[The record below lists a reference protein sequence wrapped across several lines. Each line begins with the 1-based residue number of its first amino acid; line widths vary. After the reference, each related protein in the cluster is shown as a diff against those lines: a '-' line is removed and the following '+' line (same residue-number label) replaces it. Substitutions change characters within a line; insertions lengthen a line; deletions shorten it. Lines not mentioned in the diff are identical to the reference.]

1 DEDRE
6 NDELISSTVEAGIKC
21 EFLRHGIDI
30 IDSPG
35 LNENSSL
42 DSLTLG
48 AIDSF
53 LPIIIY
59 VIDSNSG
66 VTVAVQKDLQTIQ
79 KTASGAEILYLI
91 TKMDVADHLAAEMGR
106 EVAEMEAEKADHVFS
121 KLQRLGYISK
131 DATRQSCRKFLCV
144 SCWEV
149 RRFRRKKEMI
159 EKKMKKS
166 KTAESG
172 EKLMS
177 DLVKE
182 MENSKWVRQF
192 EEVKRRILQFAQDQ
206 FKNLIVGAGSS
217 LRAVHCQILTMFMDK
232 AHDIK
237 ESNQRKKKALYQIKS
252 LEHEI
257 HQQSKSIVERHRG
270 EFLAQAN
277 RFFAEKKPL
286 ILDEVRSMSYSDS
299 VISEGMSQRDI
310 EKKCIEEIH
319 TLIND
324 RIIATFSDFLRDN
337 VLRTCFTDF
346 DDLKEKV
353 AEYEKDVE
361 QTPAY
366 QVLKKTLLEGYSLSS
381 KAIVRG
387 SVTCFIRNIGSTL
400 RALLKHPDIF
410 LGKAVQHHKWK
421 EHQASQYLKNIDRE
435 KLVACLVSSIGE
447 WFDKRHSD
455 FLHSMSYSEV
465 LVEKSYRMTDRER
478 KEIIKLSPIVALL
491 HMNAFA
497 IITRYKF
504 RNHRLDLDNCLGSG
518 AQGRVYTV
526 LSPTGEPVMAAKKI
540 VTNRAGLEE
549 IAAEAYYSSVLEHPN
564 IVRVVGTVL
573 LENAKHNGQWSVE
586 LYMELMHCDA
596 LTLMEQQR
604 LSLAKRLWLGL
615 QISKALEFLH
625 SSQLIHRDVKLANL
639 LVNSEATV
647 AKLSD
652 FGLLKGQGLVGHT
665 LVGTPIYL
673 SPELV
678 RRENYGVST
687 DIFSLGIALWYLVEG
702 SGQHHPDYVTNLK
715 TVEEVL
721 AATSERGCRPNRLPE
736 ASDQLWQLMVRCW
749 DETPA
754 KRPTAGQI
762 DKQQMAQLSNY
773 LDQFL
778 LNRQRLANALDEV
791 RCLVEEARQIVAATS
806 AERLEAVASEVEK
819 LLRLR
824 GRRGRQG
831 DAECRVCLLI
841 VGQTKAGKSS
851 FINELLGQQ
860 VLAQS
865 QHPCTSQVVR
875 IVHSAEPF
883 DSPIEDPEANGE
895 LSPAVIGRPSEFLL
909 ASGLDLVDT
918 PGLNEN
924 ARLDELTLSA
934 VDAFLPLVVY
944 VINANNG
951 VSRMVEAD
959 IVNLQTRVGGPDK
972 LFYLATHMDIDDGDI
987 SAGCGRTRE
996 TLEREKLQ
1004 RLLAG
1009 LRRLGCIIE
1018 PESGK
1023 PVDYG
1028 KNQYHNQ
1035 HSSQQVSEPPCSD
1048 RFCCI
1053 SSRIVATVRRRHR
1066 RQQLRMKQLTI
1077 ASDDEARWLEAF
1089 QLAKSSLSSFAKR
1102 RLTEL
1107 PLEAATSLRRA
1118 LLDYLHKDLDEAA
1131 SLASEEACHRRRLT
1145 LLDAG
1150 HAAVCLLAD
1159 SESAASGAATA
1170 RNLVRWLTAALK
1182 QRCSELAKASAGAA
1196 ESPSRLELL
1205 DILTDRIG
1213 GDFDFALPRL
1223 ADCFQ
1228 RGVSLAKQ
1236 VEEAAGG
1243 EGPQKLVPAATEGF
1257 RVPERSLRRQLAELL
1272 LDDGCKPPKGLS
1284 RLRLRPKVPSR
1295 DADLRRLNVEEF
1307 LVLQDLR
1314 RWFEE
1319 LHRGILAAVQA
1330 AEDRVQLDLRTAM
1343 DRRRLSLA
1351 LLPLCL
1357 KISLQLDS
1365 VATEC
1370 GELQLCGGE
1379 SDEWKL
1385 VASGSQGS
1393 KLYRCGGDLAV
1404 KEMML
1409 SDRQLGEIA
1418 PGLHVSREMN
1428 ENLVHIAGLRLYRLT
1443 APDVWRLQLYM
1454 PFMADGRNLLDFLAL
1469 QPSLRKR
1476 LAVGLATAD
1485 ALAKLH
1491 SESRLAH
1498 GNLHAANVFVIRSG
1512 TESAVVKLSD
1522 LGQQLLPDKELPD
1535 GSKPPGCMLFSQ
1547 LVSQDVCCLGRILQS
1562 LTSGPAVHA
1571 VPVDFELTAEAS
1583 ADLDRLLLECQP
1595 DPLAPAGY
1603 TESSCSLTAGQVAN
1617 RLRALLPTPAD

>member
-1 DEDRE
+1 
-6 NDELISSTVEAGIKC
+6 
-21 EFLRHGIDI
+21 
-30 IDSPG
+30 
-35 LNENSSL
+35 
-42 DSLTLG
+42 
-48 AIDSF
+48 
-53 LPIIIY
+53 
-59 VIDSNSG
+59 
-66 VTVAVQKDLQTIQ
+66 
-79 KTASGAEILYLI
+79 
-91 TKMDVADHLAAEMGR
+91 
-106 EVAEMEAEKADHVFS
+106 
-121 KLQRLGYISK
+121 
-131 DATRQSCRKFLCV
+131 
-144 SCWEV
+144 
-149 RRFRRKKEMI
+149 
-159 EKKMKKS
+159 
-166 KTAESG
+166 
-172 EKLMS
+172 
-177 DLVKE
+177 
-182 MENSKWVRQF
+182 
-192 EEVKRRILQFAQDQ
+192 
-206 FKNLIVGAGSS
+206 
-217 LRAVHCQILTMFMDK
+217 
-232 AHDIK
+232 
-237 ESNQRKKKALYQIKS
+237 
-252 LEHEI
+252 
-257 HQQSKSIVERHRG
+257 
-270 EFLAQAN
+270 
-277 RFFAEKKPL
+277 
-286 ILDEVRSMSYSDS
+286 
-299 VISEGMSQRDI
+299 
-310 EKKCIEEIH
+310 
-319 TLIND
+319 
-324 RIIATFSDFLRDN
+324 
-337 VLRTCFTDF
+337 
-346 DDLKEKV
+346 
-353 AEYEKDVE
+353 
-361 QTPAY
+361 
-366 QVLKKTLLEGYSLSS
+366 
-381 KAIVRG
+381 
-387 SVTCFIRNIGSTL
+387 
-400 RALLKHPDIF
+400 
-410 LGKAVQHHKWK
+410 
-421 EHQASQYLKNIDRE
+421 
-435 KLVACLVSSIGE
+435 
-447 WFDKRHSD
+447 
-455 FLHSMSYSEV
+455 
-465 LVEKSYRMTDRER
+465 
-478 KEIIKLSPIVALL
+478 
-491 HMNAFA
+491 
-497 IITRYKF
+497 
-504 RNHRLDLDNCLGSG
+504 
-518 AQGRVYTV
+518 
-526 LSPTGEPVMAAKKI
+526 
-540 VTNRAGLEE
+540 
-549 IAAEAYYSSVLEHPN
+549 
-564 IVRVVGTVL
+564 
-573 LENAKHNGQWSVE
+573 
-586 LYMELMHCDA
+586 
-596 LTLMEQQR
+596 
-604 LSLAKRLWLGL
+604 
-615 QISKALEFLH
+615 
-625 SSQLIHRDVKLANL
+625 
-639 LVNSEATV
+639 
-647 AKLSD
+647 
-652 FGLLKGQGLVGHT
+652 
-665 LVGTPIYL
+665 
-673 SPELV
+673 
-678 RRENYGVST
+678 
-687 DIFSLGIALWYLVEG
+687 
-702 SGQHHPDYVTNLK
+702 
-715 TVEEVL
+715 
-721 AATSERGCRPNRLPE
+721 
-736 ASDQLWQLMVRCW
+736 
-749 DETPA
+749 
-754 KRPTAGQI
+754 
-762 DKQQMAQLSNY
+762 
-773 LDQFL
+773 
-778 LNRQRLANALDEV
+778 
-791 RCLVEEARQIVAATS
+791 
-806 AERLEAVASEVEK
+806 
-819 LLRLR
+819 
-824 GRRGRQG
+824 
-831 DAECRVCLLI
+831 
-841 VGQTKAGKSS
+841 
-851 FINELLGQQ
+851 
-860 VLAQS
+860 
-865 QHPCTSQVVR
+865 
-875 IVHSAEPF
+875 
-883 DSPIEDPEANGE
+883 
-895 LSPAVIGRPSEFLL
+895 
-909 ASGLDLVDT
+909 
-918 PGLNEN
+918 
-924 ARLDELTLSA
+924 
-934 VDAFLPLVVY
+934 
-944 VINANNG
+944 
-951 VSRMVEAD
+951 MVEAD

-972 LFYLATHMDIDDGDI
+972 LFYLATHMDIDDADI

-1023 PVDYG
+1023 LADYG

-1048 RFCCI
+1048 RFCCM

-1089 QLAKSSLSSFAKR
+1089 QSAKLLLSSFAKR

-1118 LLDYLHKDLDEAA
+1118 LLDYLHKDLDDAA

-1307 LVLQDLR
+1307 LGKLKLNKLADGVLQDLR

-1428 ENLVHIAGLRLYRLT
+1428 ENLVHIAGLRLHRLT

-1485 ALAKLH
+1485 TLARLH
-1491 SESRLAH
+1491 TESRLAH

-1512 TESAVVKLSD
+1512 AESAVVKLSD
-1522 LGQQLLPDKELPD
+1522 LGQQLSPDKEVSD
-1535 GSKPPGCMLFSQ
+1535 GSKPPAGCRLFSQ

-1562 LTSGPAVHA
+1562 LTSGPAIHV

>member
-106 EVAEMEAEKADHVFS
+106 EVAEMEAEKADHVFF

-639 LVNSEATV
+639 L
-647 AKLSD
+647 
-652 FGLLKGQGLVGHT
+652 GLVGHT

-972 LFYLATHMDIDDGDI
+972 LFYLATHMDIDDADI

-1009 LRRLGCIIE
+1009 LRR
-1018 PESGK
+1018 
-1023 PVDYG
+1023 
-1028 KNQYHNQ
+1028 
-1035 HSSQQVSEPPCSD
+1035 SQQVSEPPCSD

-1307 LVLQDLR
+1307 LGKLKLNKLADGVLQDLR

-1512 TESAVVKLSD
+1512 AESAVVKLSD
-1522 LGQQLLPDKELPD
+1522 LGQQL
-1535 GSKPPGCMLFSQ
+1535 
-1547 LVSQDVCCLGRILQS
+1547 
-1562 LTSGPAVHA
+1562 SGPAIHV

>member
-1 DEDRE
+1 LGKKFVIRAAAEVKMAQASSNAVQEDRDFLSREIKRFYANRDQLRKTLQETQEFVETRFAQNLSAEFSSLVMQNLQLDSVWQLVNRLFNGHRGGSDGSSRPCIIIAGQTKSGKSSFINELLGGTFVAQSQSPCTARVTRLTYSDRIYVLVRSKTGEQIGDVQYLEKPTIEEDLVKLKDEDRE

-754 KRPTAGQI
+754 KRPTAGQ
-762 DKQQMAQLSNY
+762 
-773 LDQFL
+773 
-778 LNRQRLANALDEV
+778 V
-791 RCLVEEARQIVAATS
+791 S
-806 AERLEAVASEVEK
+806 ASLEA
-819 LLRLR
+819 
-824 GRRGRQG
+824 
-831 DAECRVCLLI
+831 I
-841 VGQTKAGKSS
+841 IKA
-851 FINELLGQQ
+851 
-860 VLAQS
+860 
-865 QHPCTSQVVR
+865 
-875 IVHSAEPF
+875 
-883 DSPIEDPEANGE
+883 
-895 LSPAVIGRPSEFLL
+895 
-909 ASGLDLVDT
+909 
-918 PGLNEN
+918 
-924 ARLDELTLSA
+924 
-934 VDAFLPLVVY
+934 
-944 VINANNG
+944 
-951 VSRMVEAD
+951 
-959 IVNLQTRVGGPDK
+959 
-972 LFYLATHMDIDDGDI
+972 
-987 SAGCGRTRE
+987 
-996 TLEREKLQ
+996 
-1004 RLLAG
+1004 
-1009 LRRLGCIIE
+1009 
-1018 PESGK
+1018 
-1023 PVDYG
+1023 
-1028 KNQYHNQ
+1028 
-1035 HSSQQVSEPPCSD
+1035 
-1048 RFCCI
+1048 
-1053 SSRIVATVRRRHR
+1053 
-1066 RQQLRMKQLTI
+1066 
-1077 ASDDEARWLEAF
+1077 LEA
-1089 QLAKSSLSSFAKR
+1089 
-1102 RLTEL
+1102 
-1107 PLEAATSLRRA
+1107 
-1118 LLDYLHKDLDEAA
+1118 
-1131 SLASEEACHRRRLT
+1131 
-1145 LLDAG
+1145 
-1150 HAAVCLLAD
+1150 
-1159 SESAASGAATA
+1159 
-1170 RNLVRWLTAALK
+1170 
-1182 QRCSELAKASAGAA
+1182 
-1196 ESPSRLELL
+1196 
-1205 DILTDRIG
+1205 
-1213 GDFDFALPRL
+1213 
-1223 ADCFQ
+1223 
-1228 RGVSLAKQ
+1228 
-1236 VEEAAGG
+1236 
-1243 EGPQKLVPAATEGF
+1243 
-1257 RVPERSLRRQLAELL
+1257 
-1272 LDDGCKPPKGLS
+1272 
-1284 RLRLRPKVPSR
+1284 
-1295 DADLRRLNVEEF
+1295 
-1307 LVLQDLR
+1307 
-1314 RWFEE
+1314 
-1319 LHRGILAAVQA
+1319 
-1330 AEDRVQLDLRTAM
+1330 
-1343 DRRRLSLA
+1343 
-1351 LLPLCL
+1351 
-1357 KISLQLDS
+1357 
-1365 VATEC
+1365 
-1370 GELQLCGGE
+1370 
-1379 SDEWKL
+1379 
-1385 VASGSQGS
+1385 
-1393 KLYRCGGDLAV
+1393 
-1404 KEMML
+1404 
-1409 SDRQLGEIA
+1409 
-1418 PGLHVSREMN
+1418 
-1428 ENLVHIAGLRLYRLT
+1428 
-1443 APDVWRLQLYM
+1443 
-1454 PFMADGRNLLDFLAL
+1454 
-1469 QPSLRKR
+1469 
-1476 LAVGLATAD
+1476 
-1485 ALAKLH
+1485 
-1491 SESRLAH
+1491 
-1498 GNLHAANVFVIRSG
+1498 
-1512 TESAVVKLSD
+1512 
-1522 LGQQLLPDKELPD
+1522 GQ
-1535 GSKPPGCMLFSQ
+1535 
-1547 LVSQDVCCLGRILQS
+1547 
-1562 LTSGPAVHA
+1562 
-1571 VPVDFELTAEAS
+1571 
-1583 ADLDRLLLECQP
+1583 
-1595 DPLAPAGY
+1595 
-1603 TESSCSLTAGQVAN
+1603 
-1617 RLRALLPTPAD
+1617 

>member
-1 DEDRE
+1 
-6 NDELISSTVEAGIKC
+6 
-21 EFLRHGIDI
+21 
-30 IDSPG
+30 
-35 LNENSSL
+35 
-42 DSLTLG
+42 
-48 AIDSF
+48 
-53 LPIIIY
+53 
-59 VIDSNSG
+59 
-66 VTVAVQKDLQTIQ
+66 
-79 KTASGAEILYLI
+79 
-91 TKMDVADHLAAEMGR
+91 
-106 EVAEMEAEKADHVFS
+106 
-121 KLQRLGYISK
+121 
-131 DATRQSCRKFLCV
+131 
-144 SCWEV
+144 
-149 RRFRRKKEMI
+149 
-159 EKKMKKS
+159 
-166 KTAESG
+166 
-172 EKLMS
+172 
-177 DLVKE
+177 
-182 MENSKWVRQF
+182 
-192 EEVKRRILQFAQDQ
+192 
-206 FKNLIVGAGSS
+206 
-217 LRAVHCQILTMFMDK
+217 
-232 AHDIK
+232 
-237 ESNQRKKKALYQIKS
+237 
-252 LEHEI
+252 
-257 HQQSKSIVERHRG
+257 
-270 EFLAQAN
+270 
-277 RFFAEKKPL
+277 
-286 ILDEVRSMSYSDS
+286 
-299 VISEGMSQRDI
+299 
-310 EKKCIEEIH
+310 
-319 TLIND
+319 
-324 RIIATFSDFLRDN
+324 
-337 VLRTCFTDF
+337 
-346 DDLKEKV
+346 
-353 AEYEKDVE
+353 
-361 QTPAY
+361 
-366 QVLKKTLLEGYSLSS
+366 
-381 KAIVRG
+381 
-387 SVTCFIRNIGSTL
+387 
-400 RALLKHPDIF
+400 
-410 LGKAVQHHKWK
+410 
-421 EHQASQYLKNIDRE
+421 
-435 KLVACLVSSIGE
+435 
-447 WFDKRHSD
+447 
-455 FLHSMSYSEV
+455 
-465 LVEKSYRMTDRER
+465 
-478 KEIIKLSPIVALL
+478 
-491 HMNAFA
+491 
-497 IITRYKF
+497 
-504 RNHRLDLDNCLGSG
+504 
-518 AQGRVYTV
+518 
-526 LSPTGEPVMAAKKI
+526 
-540 VTNRAGLEE
+540 
-549 IAAEAYYSSVLEHPN
+549 
-564 IVRVVGTVL
+564 
-573 LENAKHNGQWSVE
+573 
-586 LYMELMHCDA
+586 
-596 LTLMEQQR
+596 
-604 LSLAKRLWLGL
+604 
-615 QISKALEFLH
+615 
-625 SSQLIHRDVKLANL
+625 
-639 LVNSEATV
+639 
-647 AKLSD
+647 
-652 FGLLKGQGLVGHT
+652 
-665 LVGTPIYL
+665 
-673 SPELV
+673 
-678 RRENYGVST
+678 
-687 DIFSLGIALWYLVEG
+687 
-702 SGQHHPDYVTNLK
+702 
-715 TVEEVL
+715 
-721 AATSERGCRPNRLPE
+721 
-736 ASDQLWQLMVRCW
+736 
-749 DETPA
+749 
-754 KRPTAGQI
+754 

-806 AERLEAVASEVEK
+806 AKRLEAVASEVEK

-1048 RFCCI
+1048 QFCCI

-1131 SLASEEACHRRRLT
+1131 SLASEEACYRRRLT

-1205 DILTDRIG
+1205 DSLTDRIG

-1307 LVLQDLR
+1307 LGKLKLNKLADRVLQDLR

-1365 VATEC
+1365 VATEY